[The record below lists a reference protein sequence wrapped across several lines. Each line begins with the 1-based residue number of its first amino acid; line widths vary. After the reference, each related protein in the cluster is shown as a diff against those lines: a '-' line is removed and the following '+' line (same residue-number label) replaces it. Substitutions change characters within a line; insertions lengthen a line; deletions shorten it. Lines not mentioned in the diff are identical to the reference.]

1 MVVRNIQTWAVLLEV
16 RICRAR
22 AAASLTYR
30 LSCPGGHGS
39 HHCRRRSRKINP
51 HGRPLSAA
59 ARGWAAARTCRCCSC
74 PWLMGAQLP
83 PALSPSPAPNL
94 TTTNRSEN
102 FRLYLAIVARPHS
115 QTPRSA
121 MAFVYLSRAT
131 SPATHSLPRLILK
144 RSGLRIASSSSFRHQ
159 KLLEAR
165 GNAYCKR
172 SEACTAISREE
183 MAVNCS

>member
-1 MVVRNIQTWAVLLEV
+1 MAGRCQQQRAGEQQRELAVVVPAHGVSYCGAGDTERQLLQ
-16 RICRAR
+16 
-22 AAASLTYR
+22 
-30 LSCPGGHGS
+30 H
-39 HHCRRRSRKINP
+39 
-51 HGRPLSAA
+51 RPL
-59 ARGWAAARTCRCCSC
+59 
-74 PWLMGAQLP
+74 L
-83 PALSPSPAPNL
+83 PSPAPNL